1 MTFQEIIQG
10 ETPVLVDFFATW
22 CQPCQVLAPT
32 LEQLAARHDNTLRIL
47 KVDVD
52 KNSAA
57 AANYQVSGVPTL
69 ILFKQGKAVWRQSG
83 ALPLHAIEQAL
94 APHLAE

>member
-32 LEQLAARHDNTLRIL
+32 LEQLAARHEITLRIL

-83 ALPLHAIEQAL
+83 ALSLHAIEQAL

>member
-1 MTFQEIIQG
+1 MKFEEIIQG

-22 CQPCQVLAPT
+22 CYPCTVLAPT
-32 LEQLAARHDNTLRIL
+32 LDQLASRHKGTLRIL

-52 KNSAA
+52 KNPSAA
-57 AANYQVSGVPTL
+57 GQNLVTRVPTL
-69 ILFKQGKAVWRQSG
+69 ILFKQGKAVWRKG
-83 ALPLHAIEQAL
+83 GVTPLHEIEMAL